1 MYLYGQPPIITDKM
15 LSLYNYTLCAAVPLM
30 LFFGLYFLFAG
41 SPDKAI
47 FRNYLRSRRIMG
59 VALLLLAA
67 NYAVHFLSGVR
78 FRNVNEA
85 IMMNIVTD
93 FT

>member
-1 MYLYGQPPIITDKM
+1 
-15 LSLYNYTLCAAVPLM
+15 
-30 LFFGLYFLFAG
+30 
-41 SPDKAI
+41 
-47 FRNYLRSRRIMG
+47 MG